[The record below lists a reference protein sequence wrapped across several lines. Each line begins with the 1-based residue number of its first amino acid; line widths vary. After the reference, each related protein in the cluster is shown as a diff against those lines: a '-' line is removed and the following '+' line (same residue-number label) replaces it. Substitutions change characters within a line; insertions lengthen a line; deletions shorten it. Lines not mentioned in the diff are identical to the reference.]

1 MELAVDPILYSIYIN
16 LSGFYGKRTY
26 QVNKDEGRKNIICMD
41 PAMLLNADV
50 KSDLVHN
57 THHIYSI

>member
-1 MELAVDPILYSIYIN
+1 MCQGFKANELTSRY
-16 LSGFYGKRTY
+16 
-26 QVNKDEGRKNIICMD
+26 DERRENIICMD

-57 THHIYSI
+57 THYIHLI